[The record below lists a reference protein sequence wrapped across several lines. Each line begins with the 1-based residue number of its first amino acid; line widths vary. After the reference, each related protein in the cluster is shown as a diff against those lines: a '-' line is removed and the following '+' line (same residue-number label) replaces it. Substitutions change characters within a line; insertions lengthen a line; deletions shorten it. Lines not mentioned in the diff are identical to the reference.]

1 MGDELIVQNI
11 NLVNYTIKKFFFLD
25 YCDDYY
31 EIGLIALINA
41 SKTYDETKEI
51 KFNTYAVNCIKNEIL
66 RYIQSER
73 CEKRKA
79 NYDKVSLDEPIY
91 TDQIGNNIT
100 LLDVLSNGEDLEK
113 DILKQEKINLL
124 RTIIEILDPQD
135 KFMMEH
141 YFELWGNKKMTQVEI
156 AKKLGLNKRF
166 VCYRIK
172 KVMRIIKKIME
183 DKYEKEN

>member
-11 NLVNYTIKKFFFLD
+11 NLVNYTIKKLRFPSIYD
-25 YCDDYY
+25 SCY

-41 SKTYDETKEI
+41 GRTFDETKGYQ
-51 KFNTYAVNCIKNEIL
+51 FNTYAVNCIKNEISK
-66 RYIQSER
+66 YIRSEK
-73 CEKRKA
+73 CKKRKA
-79 NYDKVSLDEPIY
+79 NYDKVSLDETIY
-91 TDQIGNNIT
+91 TDKVGNNIT

-113 DILKQEKINLL
+113 DILKQEQINLL
-124 RTIIEILDPQD
+124 KTIIEILDPQD

-172 KVMRIIKKIME
+172 RTMRIIKKIME

>member
-11 NLVNYTIKKFFFLD
+11 NLVNYTIKKLRFPSIYD
-25 YCDDYY
+25 GCY

-41 SKTYDETKEI
+41 GRTFDETKGYQ
-51 KFNTYAVNCIKNEIL
+51 FNTYAVNCIKNEISK
-66 RYIQSER
+66 YIRSEK
-73 CEKRKA
+73 CKKRKA
-79 NYDKVSLDEPIY
+79 NYDKVSLDETIY
-91 TDQIGNNIT
+91 TDKVGNNIT

-141 YFELWGNKKMTQVEI
+141 YFELWGNEKMNQKEI
-156 AKKLGLNKRF
+156 AKVLNVKVSYVSR
-166 VCYRIK
+166 RIK
-172 KVMRIIKKIME
+172 RAMRIIKKIME
-183 DKYEKEN
+183 EK